1 MTTALPSHLDAGRTQ
16 IPGQRGGA
24 PGPGRQPWIGS
35 ARQDL
40 PLLLLTPIAI
50 VPIVLLA
57 TKQWDAQSIVTFVA
71 AFGATAHHL
80 PGLLRAYGDP
90 RLFARY
96 RLRLILSPIALVA
109 LCVTFALLDLS
120 GLTFVALI
128 WGIWH
133 GLAQTYGLGRM
144 YDAKAGRLSPSVAHL
159 DKALCITWFG
169 GGFLFSSNRLGLIL
183 AELYECGVPTIPAAL
198 VQGTQVSWALLMGI
212 VTLAWAVLHVR
223 QRRAGVAGSRIKI
236 LLFVSSFAFWWFANI
251 PIENGIIG
259 VALFEI
265 FHDVQYLTIVWI
277 YNRKLMAKGQ
287 PLDPL
292 SGVLFGRGTVSV
304 LLLVAACWIYGA
316 LGPLA
321 NGILGEADH
330 GVVEA
335 LILAST
341 FLHFYFD
348 SFIWNV
354 RDTVTRQDLDLGSPI
369 PAR

>member
-1 MTTALPSHLDAGRTQ
+1 MAASPLFHLDAARSPSRPEGLR
-16 IPGQRGGA
+16 
-24 PGPGRQPWIGS
+24 WIGS

-40 PLLLLTPIAI
+40 PLLLLTPVAI
-50 VPIVLLA
+50 IPIVLLA
-57 TKQWDAQSIVTFVA
+57 TKSWEEQAIVTFVA

-90 RLFARY
+90 RLFSRY
-96 RLRLILSPIALVA
+96 RLRLLVAPVALVT
-109 LCVTFALLDLS
+109 LCVTFAHLDLG
-120 GLTFVALI
+120 GLTFVALC

-144 YDAKAGRLSPSVAHL
+144 YDAKAGRISRLVAHL
-159 DKALCITWFG
+159 DKALCIAWFG

-183 AELYECGVPTIPAAL
+183 AELYGCGVPAIPAPL
-198 VQGTQVSWALLMGI
+198 VQGAQLSWALLTAS
-212 VTLAWAVLHVR
+212 VSLAWALLHIR
-223 QRRAGVAGSRIKI
+223 QRRAGVTGSRIKI

-259 VALFEI
+259 IALFEI

-292 SGVLFGRGTVSV
+292 SGVLFGGGTVSV
-304 LLLVAACWIYGA
+304 LLLVAACWLYGA

-321 NGILGEADH
+321 NGVLGEAHH
-330 GVVEA
+330 GTIEA
-335 LILAST
+335 LVLAST
-341 FLHFYFD
+341 LLHFYYD

-354 RDTVTRQDLDLGSPI
+354 RDTTTRHDLDLGSPI
-369 PAR
+369 PAG